1 MNKNER
7 KLAYERKMKKRRSVV
22 MFTIFYASLAIGCVL
37 ALLQIWHIEKLTQ
50 NPVILPFDT
59 IGKPI
64 PISFFVIAILVVTVE
79 ATISMAEKYPR

>member
-22 MFTIFYASLAIGCVL
+22 MFTIFYATLAIGCVL

-50 NPVILPFDT
+50 TTVILPFDT

-64 PISFFVIAILVVTVE
+64 PVTFFIIAALVVSVE
-79 ATISMAEKYPR
+79 ATLFMAEKYPR